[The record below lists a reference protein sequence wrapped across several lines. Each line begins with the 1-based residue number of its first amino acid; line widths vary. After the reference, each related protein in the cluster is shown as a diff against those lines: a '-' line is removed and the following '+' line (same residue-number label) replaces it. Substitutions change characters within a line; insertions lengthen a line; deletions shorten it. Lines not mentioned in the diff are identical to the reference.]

1 MKKLS
6 ILSVFVILLATFFI
20 TSCETEPL
28 DSEIDLNDFLNID
41 DNQNPNNPNCTSPNS
56 LNGSRSVLDNT
67 IIQLN
72 WVVGGTESSWE
83 IQYGNSGFAINNGTI
98 ITSNINSLLIENTSE
113 TQAYDFY
120 VRANCSSTE
129 KSNWVGPFTI
139 DAIPNLNCIAPIN
152 FSGMRSASNNT
163 TVDLVWNSG
172 GTESSWEIQ
181 YGLSNFNL
189 GSGTIVQSTTTNK
202 SIQNISTSSAYQFYV
217 RSVCSSSSYSSWIGP
232 IAISSVNSPLPIIG
246 YMNANVNGVQYNQM
260 KPAFYTITGLE
271 VGLSINSNVGD
282 DFKFL
287 KIQGDSD
294 PFFTT
299 NSGVEINLY
308 LSEEYWQAG
317 TYVLKSDYNFN
328 STPEGYPYVDL
339 IIQEGTPVVYE
350 NEINGSITILEFNSV
365 TKRIKGTFNFSYNT
379 SDGNV
384 ENGPFS
390 VTNGEFEFSLKD
402 EVFE

>member
-6 ILSVFVILLATFFI
+6 ILSVFVILFATFFI

-41 DNQNPNNPNCTSPNS
+41 DNQNPNNPNCISPNS

>member
-6 ILSVFVILLATFFI
+6 ILSAFVILLAIFFI

-41 DNQNPNNPNCTSPNS
+41 DNQNSNNPNCISPNS
-56 LNGSRSVLDNT
+56 LNGLRSMLDNT

-98 ITSNINSLLIENTSE
+98 VASNINSLLIENMSE

-139 DAIPNLNCIAPIN
+139 DAIPNLNCIVPIN

-189 GSGTIVQSTTTNK
+189 GSGTIVQSTTTSK
-202 SIQNISTSSAYQFYV
+202 SIQNISTSNAYQFYV

-232 IAISSVNSPLPIIG
+232 IEISSVNSPLPIIG

-271 VGLSINSNVGD
+271 VGLSVNSNVGD

-299 NSGVEINLY
+299 SSGVEINLY

-317 TYVLKSDYNFN
+317 TYVLKSDYDFN

-339 IIQEGTPVVYE
+339 IILEGTPVVYE

-379 SDGNV
+379 SDGSV

>member
-6 ILSVFVILLATFFI
+6 ILSVFVILFATFFI